1 MYEILFLVVVG
12 ALIGWITN
20 MLAIKMLFRPI
31 KAIKIP
37 GLNITIQGLIPKRRN
52 EIAKSIGE
60 VVEGELVSLD
70 EILGK
75 LVTEE
80 NKNRAIEIIREK
92 LLKVVDYKIPS
103 IIPYSIKSK
112 IIDYFDEQINKDARA
127 ILDSTVESVV
137 AESVHNIR
145 VGEMV
150 ESKINEFELEK
161 IEEIVLSVT
170 SRELRYIELLGGLL
184 GGIIGLI
191 QGIVIRI
198 I

>member
-161 IEEIVLSVT
+161 IEEIILSVT